1 MILFLFPS
9 KISLFI
15 HILDRGGLMESLVKL
30 RNYIMD
36 NEFRMTFFENRIHI
50 VNYQELISLGT
61 EKIKIQSPHF
71 QVTLLGENLT
81 LSKLLDQEIMI
92 HGKLIRME
100 IVYE

>member
-1 MILFLFPS
+1 
-9 KISLFI
+9 
-15 HILDRGGLMESLVKL
+15 MESLVKL

-71 QVTLLGENLT
+71 QVVLLGENLT

>member
-1 MILFLFPS
+1 
-9 KISLFI
+9 
-15 HILDRGGLMESLVKL
+15 MESLVKL
-30 RNYIMD
+30 RDYIMD

-71 QVTLLGENLT
+71 QVVLLGENLT

>member
-1 MILFLFPS
+1 
-9 KISLFI
+9 
-15 HILDRGGLMESLVKL
+15 MESLVKL

-71 QVTLLGENLT
+71 QVVLLGENLT

-100 IVYE
+100 ILYE